1 MKTVIGGNGQ
11 DTTSLV
17 LAWLTS
23 GAKLTLANL
32 YLIGE
37 PDDPAAL
44 WLTDYESPLVWS
56 AWGRFYPAVIK
67 RGKVESKIGFDDIS
81 SLDLTWSPKPAAFTQ
96 SIATANPYQLAQ
108 LGYYDNRT
116 VRVWTV
122 YMPTPG
128 DANTYGA
135 SELFG
140 GRIAD
145 STIER
150 GDLQL
155 KVNSF
160 LDVVNQQVPTNLIE
174 LLNTAAAYAGA
185 VQPPGHT
192 DGKIPQFDVITGDS
206 TTQVNGDCTT
216 AGYTHHVFG
225 ANDFQHG
232 FLVFNGGGTLDGVW
246 SAIQQNVEV
255 IIGGVHYNQFL
266 LYAPL
271 PWPPTPGVDTF
282 YVSAASP
289 INQADGDYGGFPYIP
304 SPEAA
309 A

>member
-1 MKTVIGGNGQ
+1 MRTVTGGNGS
-11 DTTSLV
+11 DTTSSV
-17 LAWLTS
+17 TAWLQS
-23 GAKLTLANL
+23 GGHLTLANL

-37 PDDPAAL
+37 PEDPLAL
-44 WLTDYESPLVWS
+44 WLTDWESPLVWS
-56 AWGRFYPAVIK
+56 AWGTFQPAVIK
-67 RGKVESKIGFDDIS
+67 RGTVSSKIGLDVE
-81 SLDLTWSPKPAAFTQ
+81 SLDVTWSPKPAAFTQ
-96 SIATANPYQLAQ
+96 SISTANPYQLAQ
-108 LGYYDNRT
+108 IGYYDNWK

-150 GDLQL
+150 GDLKF

-160 LDVVNQQVPTNLIE
+160 LDVVNENVPTNVIE

-185 VQPPGHT
+185 TPPAGFSHV
-192 DGKIPQFDVITGDS
+192 PQFNVIAGDS
-206 TTQVNGDCTT
+206 TTQVIGDQTYPVAHSILET
-216 AGYTHHVFG
+216 NNV
-225 ANDFQHG
+225 QHG
-232 FLVFNGGGTLDGVW
+232 YLVFNSGGTLDGVW

-255 IIGGVHYNQFL
+255 TIGGTNYNQFI

-289 INQADGDYGGFPYIP
+289 INQADGDYVGFPYVP
-304 SPEAA
+304 APEAA

>member
-11 DTTSLV
+11 DTTSAV
-17 LAWLTS
+17 LTWLQS
-23 GAKLTLANL
+23 GSSLAMANL

-37 PDDPAAL
+37 PDDPMAL
-44 WLTDYESPLVWS
+44 WLTDWESPLLWS
-56 AWGRFYPAVIK
+56 AWGTFQPAVIK
-67 RGKVESKIGFDDIS
+67 RGTVTSKIGFDVE
-81 SLDLTWSPKPAAFTQ
+81 SLDVTWSPKAAGFTQ

-108 LGYYDNRT
+108 IGYYDNWK

-145 STIER
+145 TTIER
-150 GDLQL
+150 GDIQF
-155 KVNSF
+155 KVNSL

-185 VQPPGHT
+185 TPPAGSSE
-192 DGKIPQFDVITGDS
+192 IPQFDVITGDS
-206 TTQVNGDCTT
+206 TTQVIGDCTNV
-216 AGYTHHVFG
+216 GPHHIFDT
-225 ANDFQHG
+225 NKLQHG
-232 FLVFNGGGTLDGVW
+232 YLVFNDGPGATLAAVW

-255 IIGGVHYNQFL
+255 TIGGVHYNQFV

-289 INQADGDYGGFPYIP
+289 INQSDGDYIGFPYVP

-309 A
+309 V